1 MKYIFLAAAFML
13 ATIASANAE
22 WKKIYCLAYLRGI
35 GDGLIVGSG
44 ICMQEQTSTDL
55 LDVTVPF
62 LRRLS
67 PKDLAKDATLL
78 LPAYWDK
85 LWPCKE
91 ERQS

>member
-1 MKYIFLAAAFML
+1 
-13 ATIASANAE
+13 
-22 WKKIYCLAYLRGI
+22 
-35 GDGLIVGSG
+35 
-44 ICMQEQTSTDL
+44 MQEQTSTDL